1 MKKIYVL
8 AALLFAVGEI
18 IAQEADS
25 DYKHIHPVQGH
36 QGEEK
41 EKHTQEIGLI
51 DQKTNRKSTR
61 QYVVVP
67 SDSIPEVNVQGKKS
81 KKNYKNQFN

>member
-1 MKKIYVL
+1 MKEIYVL
-8 AALLFAVGEI
+8 FVLLFSVGEI
-18 IAQEADS
+18 AAQEIDP

-36 QGEEK
+36 QTEEK
-41 EKHTQEIGLI
+41 EKHTQEIGLV

-61 QYVVVP
+61 SYVVIP

-81 KKNYKNQFN
+81 KKNYKNQFH

>member
-1 MKKIYVL
+1 MKIYVL
-8 AALLFAVGEI
+8 AALLFSIGKIA
-18 IAQEADS
+18 AQEIDP
-25 DYKHIHPVQGH
+25 DYKHLHPVQGH
-36 QGEEK
+36 QGTEK
-41 EKHTQEIGLI
+41 EKHTQEIGLV

-61 QYVVVP
+61 SYVVVP